1 MSKKSLGIVYS
12 ENEAVYPELVQFLR
26 ENVVMEKA
34 GLHKVPSPGGGE
46 SFSRRGGK
54 KGRKRR
60 KREIIEGKNG
70 DKGESEEKKTK
81 GMKN

>member
-34 GLHKVPSPGGGE
+34 GLHKVPSPGGGKLFE
-46 SFSRRGGK
+46 
-54 KGRKRR
+54 KRW
-60 KREIIEGKNG
+60 
-70 DKGESEEKKTK
+70 
-81 GMKN
+81 